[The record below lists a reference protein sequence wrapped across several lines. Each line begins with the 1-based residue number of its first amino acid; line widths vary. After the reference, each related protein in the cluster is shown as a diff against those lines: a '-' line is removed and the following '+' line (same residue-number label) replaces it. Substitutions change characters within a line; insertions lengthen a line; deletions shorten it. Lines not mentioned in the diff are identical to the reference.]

1 MKKMSVMIRAYEA
14 ADKET
19 LSSIWYRASLEAHAF
34 LGVDLLGN
42 QQKLIEDVYLE
53 KAETWVAVV
62 DNKPVGFIGLLDSFI
77 GGLFVDPAAQG
88 HGIGRQLIDH
98 SLAMK
103 GELSLEVY
111 ADNERACRFYKQLG
125 FQEISRRAKDDNG
138 LPFANIEMQLK
149 A

>member
-1 MKKMSVMIRAYEA
+1 MKNMSVTIRAYEV

-34 LGVDLLGN
+34 LGSDLLRE

-53 KAETWVAVV
+53 KAETWVAIIEA
-62 DNKPVGFIGLLDSFI
+62 KPVGFIGLLDCFI

-88 HGIGRQLIDH
+88 HGIGRKMIAYALV
-98 SLAMK
+98 LK

-111 ADNERACRFYKQLG
+111 ADNEGACRFYKQLG
-125 FQEISRRAKDDNG
+125 FQEISRRTEDDNG
-138 LPFANIEMQLK
+138 LPFANIEMLLK
-149 A
+149 G

>member
-1 MKKMSVMIRAYEA
+1 MKNTSVMIRAYEA

-34 LGVDLLGN
+34 LGVDLLGD

-125 FQEISRRAKDDNG
+125 FQEVSRRAKDDNG